1 VRSPDLGWPQLAD
14 DVLAVL
20 DGCGVDQFVP
30 VANAH
35 AGWVARDL
43 AERVPD
49 RVAGV
54 ALIGWLVLGAP
65 PPFTAGLA
73 AMSDP
78 ATTRAAVDGLT
89 ASWLAGHEDVPGLT
103 EQITA
108 MRQHSDE
115 MWARAG
121 REIAA
126 AYATRTSPLQA
137 FAALPATRPVRHLY
151 AEPEDPS
158 FLAAQQDFA
167 RTHPWFTVR
176 RLDTAHTH
184 FPMLERPADLASD
197 LTRFVGSLGL
207 LRQGGGAGA
216 R

>member
-1 VRSPDLGWPQLAD
+1 
-14 DVLAVL
+14 
-20 DGCGVDQFVP
+20 
-30 VANAH
+30 
-35 AGWVARDL
+35 
-43 AERVPD
+43 
-49 RVAGV
+49 
-54 ALIGWLVLGAP
+54 
-65 PPFTAGLA
+65 
-73 AMSDP
+73 
-78 ATTRAAVDGLT
+78 
-89 ASWLAGHEDVPGLT
+89 VPGLT

-108 MRQHSDE
+108 MRQHGDE

-137 FAALPATRPVRHLY
+137 FAALPATPPVRHLY
-151 AEPEDPS
+151 AEPADPS

-176 RLDTAHTH
+176 RLDTARTH

-197 LTRFVGSLGL
+197 LTRFVGSLGRREGKFGDSDRPL
-207 LRQGGGAGA
+207 AARVHPPSHERERLRQSGGAGA